1 MEEVAKRIR
10 ELNEKY
16 KEEILIVGVDRLY
29 RNRLLQRLQV
39 PMQTFGIEGKATL
52 L

>member
-16 KEEILIVGVDRLY
+16 KEETLIVGVDQLY
-29 RNRLLQRLQV
+29 RNRLLQRLQGYDG
-39 PMQTFGIEGKATL
+39 PYANIRN
-52 L
+52 